1 MGERKILIIGLGL
14 IGNYGL
20 EFLARTPGVTSIFT
34 ADIDK
39 TVGLSKTHNASLGAA
54 HMGFYP
60 NIEFVHLDLF
70 NIEETASLLGRIAP
84 DVVWSCV
91 TLQSWWVISELPQDL
106 YKKLRVVAGIGPWL
120 PMHLTLAYKLMQ
132 ATKLAGIKPHVV
144 VASLP
149 DMTCPVL
156 AKVKMAPTIGLGNID
171 NFIPEIRKVVGNK
184 LGIPMRNIT
193 VYMIGSHVI
202 RTAFKFGMKNIPYYL
217 RVFAENKDVTKEFN
231 LDQLLI
237 DAANLVVNWQS
248 DSKVAASGVK
258 NVLAILNNTG
268 ELTHSPGPQGL
279 PGGYPV
285 RLSAKGAEVV
295 LPEGVTI
302 KEAIRINEEGNKLD
316 GLEKIEED
324 GTVVCTQ
331 NAVNLMNE
339 LFGYDCKR
347 IKIEE
352 MEGKAKELKARY
364 QEFVKKSK

>member
-1 MGERKILIIGLGL
+1 VDEKKVMIIGLGN

-20 EFLARTPGVTSIFT
+20 EFLARTPGVASIFT

-39 TVGLSKTHNASLGAA
+39 TMGLSKTHNVSLGAA

-60 NIEFVHLDLF
+60 NIEFVPLDLF
-70 NIEETASLLGRIAP
+70 NIEETASLLGRITP

-91 TLQSWWVISELPQDL
+91 TLQSWWVISELPEDL

-120 PMHLTLAYKLMQ
+120 PMHLVLTYKLMQ
-132 ATKLAGIKPHVV
+132 AIKLSGIKPHVV
-144 VASLP
+144 IASLP

-156 AKVKMAPTIGLGNID
+156 AKVGLAPTIGLGNID
-171 NFIPEIRKVVGNK
+171 NFIPEIKKVVGNK
-184 LGIPMRNIT
+184 LGIPMRNVT
-193 VYMIGSHVI
+193 VCMIGSHVV

-231 LDQLLI
+231 HDQLLF
-237 DAANLVVNWQS
+237 DAASLVIGWQG

-268 ELTHSPGPQGL
+268 EFTHSPGPQGL

-285 RLSAKGAEVV
+285 RLSANGAEVV
-295 LPEGVTI
+295 LPEGLSM
-302 KEAIRINEEGNKLD
+302 KEAVRINEEGNRLD

-324 GTVVCTQ
+324 GTVVCTE
-331 NAVNLMNE
+331 NAVNLMKE
-339 LFGYDCKR
+339 LFGYDCRR

-352 MEGKAKELKARY
+352 MEGTAKELRIRY
-364 QEFVKKSK
+364 REFVKKTK